1 MELRRGEGR
10 VHEKEVQSEAEVQ
23 QREQRAA
30 HPDEAAGGG
39 AGAASEAPP
48 VLRSDEPSMVCGSGE
63 PLGICL
69 PLVCASV

>member
-30 HPDEAAGGG
+30 HPDEAGGG
-39 AGAASEAPP
+39 AGAASEVPL

-69 PLVCASV
+69 PSVCA

>member
-1 MELRRGEGR
+1 MEFRRGEGR

-39 AGAASEAPP
+39 AGPSEVPP
-48 VLRSDEPSMVCGSGE
+48 ALRSDEPSMVCGSGE
-63 PLGICL
+63 PVGICL